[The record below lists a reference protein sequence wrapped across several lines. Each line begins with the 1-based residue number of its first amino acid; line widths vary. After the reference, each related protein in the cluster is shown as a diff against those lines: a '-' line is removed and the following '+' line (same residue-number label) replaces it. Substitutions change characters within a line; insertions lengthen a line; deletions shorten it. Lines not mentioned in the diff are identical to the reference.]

1 MLMVCATML
10 VAQDKND
17 FTIQSLDGAIRVHVV
32 AGAKLEWTV
41 QHEGQQIIAPSALSM
56 QLEGGDVLGDNATIA
71 SSKTELMLSLMHMC
85 RASTSNVQP

>member
-1 MLMVCATML
+1 ML
-10 VAQDKND
+10 VAQHKND
-17 FTIQSLDGAIRVHVV
+17 FTIQSLDGAICVHVV
-32 AGAKLEWTV
+32 AGTTLEWCV
-41 QHEGQQIIAPSALSM
+41 QHQGKQITAPSALSM